1 MSDKW
6 IRCIECNK
14 VTHVTDYDCSPQ
26 YQCDE
31 KLEEVIEKPVDDM
44 RNFMVQHGH
53 HKIEELSRI
62 EDSFISEGAY
72 VEPLKVSYFEAT
84 NGKERFVIKK
94 WRDDINDPLQY
105 ELISGYIKT
114 TISLEVQL
122 NEIRK
127 QLHDEIKHPSIT
139 ETKIERFIQ
148 TIEKVA
154 SQFSA
159 GDKIEITAETDTP
172 LISYCKMDTDFT
184 REILRLSE
192 KIFSAEEL
200 KEIEQFIYRNN
211 NDNEPMTLL
220 LKRAFTIEEENSK
233 LIELGKEESHF
244 DKVVSQ
250 RTY

>member
-6 IRCIECNK
+6 IRCIECNE

-31 KLEEVIEKPVDDM
+31 KLEEVIEKPMDDM
-44 RNFMVQHGH
+44 RNFMVQHRH
-53 HKIEELSRI
+53 HMIEELSRI
-62 EDSFISEGAY
+62 KDSFISEGAY

-94 WRDDINDPLQY
+94 WRENINDPLQY
-105 ELISGYIKT
+105 ELIPGYIKT

-122 NEIRK
+122 DEIRK
-127 QLHDEIKHPSIT
+127 QLHDEIKHPYIT
-139 ETKIERFIQ
+139 EAKIERFIQ
-148 TIEKVA
+148 IIEKVA

-192 KIFSAEEL
+192 EIFSAEEL

-233 LIELGKEESHF
+233 LIELGKEESHL